1 MIARMGD
8 RVSLRAR
15 LWSFAREGGM
25 RLPFPLYFAAHH
37 ADGRIDSRRV
47 SAAGRDRAF
56 KPLSTLDVSR
66 HRTSST
72 LFILGS
78 GASIN
83 RMTSAQWDRIRAH
96 DSMGVSFWPLHEF
109 VPTYLCL
116 EGPPPDRADALYGLL
131 EARADE
137 YAGVPIIT
145 KGGAQRFEKDR
156 FPPALRPNLYY
167 SRQMVVPGRSEAEF
181 RRSLRWLM
189 ALRLLDP
196 GRELDEVPMTR
207 SSLTY
212 TLFIAAAMGY
222 RTIVL
227 CGIDLKST
235 GYFYAEKGAPGVKH
249 PELVPHTGQ
258 AGPVHL
264 TFDPTQHPL
273 TIDKVVRAVRD
284 EVFEPRGVELYI
296 GSRES
301 ALYPDL
307 PYYFETA
314 DTPAG
319 AAGRA

>member
-1 MIARMGD
+1 MADAPSAPGRLRIALRERVLRM
-8 RVSLRAR
+8 
-15 LWSFAREGGM
+15 
-25 RLPFPLYFAAHH
+25 PFPLYFAAHH
-37 ADGRIDSRRV
+37 LDGRIDARRV

-56 KPLSTLDVSR
+56 RPLSALDLSR

-78 GASIN
+78 GSSIN
-83 RMTSAQWDRIRAH
+83 RMTDEQWQLIRAH

-116 EGPPPDRADALYGLL
+116 EGPPPDRAAALYGLL
-131 EARADE
+131 HARADE
-137 YAGVPIIT
+137 YRNVPIIA

-156 FPPALRPNLYY
+156 FPPELRGNLYY
-167 SRQMVVPGRSEAEF
+167 SRQMIVPARDEAEF
-181 RRSLRWLM
+181 RRSLRWLK

-196 GRELDEVPMTR
+196 LRELDEVPMTR

-212 TLFIAAAMGY
+212 TLFIAVAMGY

-235 GYFYAEKGAPGVKH
+235 GYFYSEEGASVKH

-258 AGPVHL
+258 AGRVHL
-264 TFDPTQHPL
+264 TFDPVQHPL
-273 TIDKVVRAVRD
+273 TIDRIVRAVRD
-284 EVFEPRGVELYI
+284 EVFAPAGAQLYI

-301 ALYPDL
+301 ALYPEL
-307 PYYFETA
+307 PFFFESA
-314 DTPAG
+314 DAM
-319 AAGRA
+319 ADASGRA

>member
-1 MIARMGD
+1 MAD
-8 RVSLRAR
+8 RSGLRAR
-15 LWSFAREGGM
+15 AWQVVRDRGM

-37 ADGRIDSRRV
+37 IDGRIDSRKV
-47 SAAGRDRAF
+47 SAAGRERAF
-56 KPLSTLDVSR
+56 RPLSTLDVSR

-83 RMTSAQWDRIRAH
+83 RITAEQWALIRAH

-116 EGPPPDRADALYGLL
+116 EGPPPDRADAMYGLL
-131 EARADE
+131 AARADE
-137 YAGVPIIT
+137 YRGVPMIT
-145 KGGAQRFEKDR
+145 KGGAQRFVKER
-156 FPPALRPNLYY
+156 FPAQLRPNLYY
-167 SRQMVVPGRSEAEF
+167 SRQMIVPGRDETEF

-196 GRELDEVPMTR
+196 TRELDEVPMTR

-212 TLFIAAAMGY
+212 TLFIAVALGY
-222 RTIVL
+222 RTVVL

-235 GYFYAEKGAPGVKH
+235 GYFYSEPGAPAVKH

-258 AGPVHL
+258 AGKVHL
-264 TFDPTQHPL
+264 TFDPVHHPL
-273 TIDKVVRAVRD
+273 TIDKIVRAVRD
-284 EVFEPRGVELYI
+284 EVYTPIGARLFI

-301 ALYPDL
+301 ALYPEL
-307 PYYFETA
+307 PYFFESA
-314 DTPAG
+314 PA
-319 AAGRA
+319 AALAP